1 MSDTKIRDDVEHV
14 SLDEILPYGEN
25 PKTHP
30 DEQIEK
36 IASSIKRF
44 GWDQPIVVDGNG
56 TIIKGHGRYRAAQR
70 LGLDDVPVIYATDLS
85 EAEVRASRV
94 ADNRVAESDWDDEL
108 LGVELELIDESPLD
122 LDAAGFDDDELIDI
136 NDDLG
141 PDDLVGDDSGV
152 EYTDKIETPEYTP
165 TQDEPPSLSELYDT
179 ERYEE
184 LTEAIDESGVSGELE
199 QFLRFAAQRHIIFDY
214 ENIAEYFAHQDDGTQ
229 QLMEL
234 LTLVIVDYDMAI
246 EQGFTQFTEDAL
258 EGVRHE

>member
-44 GWDQPIVVDGNG
+44 GWDQPIVVDGSG

-141 PDDLVGDDSGV
+141 PNDLADDDSGP
-152 EYTDKIETPEYTP
+152 EYTDKIETPEYEP
-165 TQDEPPSLSELYDT
+165 TKDEQPDLSECYDT
-179 ERYEE
+179 ERYDE
-184 LTEAIDESGVSGELE
+184 LIAAIDAANLPDDIDT
-199 QFLRFAAQRHIIFDY
+199 FLRFAAQRHIIFDY
-214 ENIAEYFAHQDDGTQ
+214 ENIAEYYAHADADLQE
-229 QLMEL
+229 LMEL
-234 LTLVIVDYDMAI
+234 LTLVIVDFDQAI
-246 EQGFTQFTEDAL
+246 EQGFVNFAEETL
-258 EGVRHE
+258 EGY